1 MAQSSRNKR
10 RSGMTLTLETSR
22 LRLMPVVQDD
32 WRDYFPIL
40 ADPQTSRRSNL
51 PRKPTEKRTQGVV
64 RWMVRLGKAGKGFG
78 WMIRESETG
87 LLAGC
92 IRINSIDK
100 PQSVGIIGYEIAP
113 AMWGKGY
120 ATEAL
125 NAVVEHAHD
134 AMRIHRLEAWT
145 LDGNPQSDRV
155 LLKSGFRREGTQRS
169 KMRLGRERF
178 DMHLF
183 GRLADDTSAAATS

>member
-1 MAQSSRNKR
+1 
-10 RSGMTLTLETSR
+10 MTQLLETGR
-22 LRLMPVVQDD
+22 LLLKPVTQDD
-32 WRDYFPIL
+32 WRDYHAIL
-40 ADPQTSRRSNL
+40 ADPLTSRRSNL

-64 RWMVRLGKAGKGFG
+64 RWMVRNGKGGKGFG
-78 WMIRESETG
+78 WMIRERDTG
-87 LLAGC
+87 RLAGC

-113 AMWGKGY
+113 SVWGKGY

-125 NAVVEHAHD
+125 AAVVHHGHAS
-134 AMRIHRLEAWT
+134 MGIHRLEAWT
-145 LDGNPQSDRV
+145 LDGNEQSDRV
-155 LLKSGFRREGTQRS
+155 LLKAGFLREGTQRS

-183 GRLADDTSAAATS
+183 GRLADDPPASETSRT